1 MPAPLSPEQLA
12 EASKRLDKLT
22 QSLED
27 SILEDIC
34 RRIAKAGAVTDTA
47 EYQLMRLKEMGYAN
61 SFIEKS
67 IADYMEKSEDEIRR
81 LFFEAAQVS
90 SDFYEKYYLQNGK
103 AAVPLEDNAYMQQLI
118 SAGIEQT
125 KGELTNFTQ
134 SMGFAVKQPDGSLQF
149 QPVAKA
155 YQSCL
160 DLAHSQVATGV
171 FDYNTAIRNATAGL
185 TAKGL
190 QFVDYASGHRNRADV
205 AVRRAV
211 LTGIGQMAA
220 KAAEKAMDDLDTEYV
235 EVTAH
240 AGARP
245 DHAKWQGKIYHWN
258 RKNNAASDTT
268 NTLDNG
274 GGSGIMKETI
284 KAPSKTLSLS
294 NINDF
299 EEWQNKYYDYNSGVS
314 FSREDNPNI
323 FTYTGGAYD
332 VINALERGGEQLE
345 RAKRCYGEAELLKN
359 EGVADK
365 ISEELSKF
373 KLPEPI
379 NVRRAVGNVDYITG
393 ATSSVEDMKNSIGK
407 VFTEKG
413 FTSTT
418 VLSDSALPF
427 ASGKKTES
435 TRATLD
441 IYVPPNSRGAY
452 IYKISEHSAEF
463 EYLLDRNTKFI
474 VIDAGER
481 EVVNKYTGETTI
493 ERFMKLEVIP
503 DD

>member
-12 EASKRLDKLT
+12 EVSKRLDKLT

-61 SFIEKS
+61 SFIEKA
-67 IADYMEKSEDEIRR
+67 IADYMQKSEAEIRQ

-90 SDFYEKYYLQNGK
+90 SDFYEKYYMQNGK
-103 AAVPLEDNAYMQQLI
+103 AAVPLEDNEYMQQLI

-125 KGELTNFTQ
+125 KGELNNFTQ
-134 SMGFAVKQPDGSLQF
+134 SMGFAVKQPDGSLKF

-171 FDYNTAIRNATAGL
+171 FDYNTAIRNATAAL

-220 KAAEKAMDDLDTEYV
+220 RVAEKAMDDLGTEYV

-245 DHAKWQGKIYHWN
+245 DHAKWQGRIYHWD
-258 RKNNAASDTT
+258 RKNNAAA
-268 NTLDNG
+268 NTEKVLDNG
-274 GGSGIMKETI
+274 GGSGIMNTGAINGALNPYGKEAEI
-284 KAPSKTLSLS
+284 HAV
-294 NINDF
+294 
-299 EEWQNKYYDYNSGVS
+299 KYYESVRHMKTDTQKISAA
-314 FSREDNPNI
+314 
-323 FTYTGGAYD
+323 TG
-332 VINALERGGEQLE
+332 IS
-345 RAKRCYGEAELLKN
+345 K
-359 EGVADK
+359 DK
-365 ISEELSKF
+365 IDK
-373 KLPEPI
+373 I
-379 NVRRAVGNVDYITG
+379 
-393 ATSSVEDMKNSIGK
+393 KNH
-407 VFTEKG
+407 VF
-413 FTSTT
+413 
-418 VLSDSALPF
+418 
-427 ASGKKTES
+427 
-435 TRATLD
+435 
-441 IYVPPNSRGAY
+441 
-452 IYKISEHSAEF
+452 ISEHELLTGRKRFDPSYEMAQSWQRLINGDFKEQDVVLLKHEYAELRYM
-463 EYLLDRNTKFI
+463 EKGYSQSEAHILASK
-474 VIDAGER
+474 
-481 EVVNKYTGETTI
+481 KYNYAKYCE
-493 ERFMKLEVIP
+493 
-503 DD
+503 

>member
-1 MPAPLSPEQLA
+1 MPAPLSPEQLG
-12 EASKRLDKLT
+12 EASRRLDKLT

-34 RRIAKAGAVTDTA
+34 RRIAKAGTVTDTA

-103 AAVPLEDNAYMQQLI
+103 AAIPLEENEYMQQLI

-125 KGELTNFTQ
+125 KGELKNFTQ
-134 SMGFAVKQPDGSLQF
+134 SMGFAVKQPDGSLKF
-149 QPVAKA
+149 QPIAKA

-245 DHAKWQGKIYHWN
+245 DHAKWQGKVYHWN

-268 NTLDNG
+268 KPLDNG
-274 GGSGIMKETI
+274 GESGIINTGAISGALNPYSKEAAKHAAQYYESVRHMKTDTSKISAVTGISQDKIDKI
-284 KAPSKTLSLS
+284 KNHVFIDEHDLLTGRERFAPSYDMAQSWQRL
-294 NINDF
+294 ING
-299 EEWQNKYYDYNSGVS
+299 DYK
-314 FSREDNPNI
+314 
-323 FTYTGGAYD
+323 
-332 VINALERGGEQLE
+332 EQDIVLLKHE
-345 RAKRCYGEAELLKN
+345 YAEL
-359 EGVADK
+359 
-365 ISEELSKF
+365 
-373 KLPEPI
+373 
-379 NVRRAVGNVDYITG
+379 RY
-393 ATSSVEDMKNSIGK
+393 M
-407 VFTEKG
+407 EKG
-413 FTSTT
+413 YSQSEAHI
-418 VLSDSALPF
+418 L
-427 ASGKKTES
+427 ASKKYNY
-435 TRATLD
+435 A
-441 IYVPPNSRGAY
+441 
-452 IYKISEHSAEF
+452 
-463 EYLLDRNTKFI
+463 
-474 VIDAGER
+474 
-481 EVVNKYTGETTI
+481 KYCE
-493 ERFMKLEVIP
+493 
-503 DD
+503 

>member
-27 SILEDIC
+27 TILEDIC

-67 IADYMEKSEDEIRR
+67 IADYMQKSEAEIRQ

-90 SDFYEKYYLQNGK
+90 SDFYEKYYMQNGK
-103 AAVPLEDNAYMQQLI
+103 AAVPLEDNEYMQQLI

-125 KGELTNFTQ
+125 KGELNNFTQ
-134 SMGFAVKQPDGSLQF
+134 SMGFAVKQPDGSLKF

-171 FDYNTAIRNATAGL
+171 FDYNTAIRNATAAL
-185 TAKGL
+185 TGKGL

-220 KAAEKAMDDLDTEYV
+220 RVAEKAMDDLGTEYV

-245 DHAKWQGKIYHWN
+245 DHAKWQGRIYHWD
-258 RKNNAASDTT
+258 RKNN
-268 NTLDNG
+268 
-274 GGSGIMKETI
+274 ET
-284 KAPSKTLSLS
+284 KSESS
-294 NINDF
+294 NN
-299 EEWQNKYYDYNSGVS
+299 
-314 FSREDNPNI
+314 
-323 FTYTGGAYD
+323 
-332 VINALERGGEQLE
+332 
-345 RAKRCYGEAELLKN
+345 
-359 EGVADK
+359 
-365 ISEELSKF
+365 
-373 KLPEPI
+373 
-379 NVRRAVGNVDYITG
+379 
-393 ATSSVEDMKNSIGK
+393 
-407 VFTEKG
+407 
-413 FTSTT
+413 
-418 VLSDSALPF
+418 
-427 ASGKKTES
+427 
-435 TRATLD
+435 
-441 IYVPPNSRGAY
+441 
-452 IYKISEHSAEF
+452 
-463 EYLLDRNTKFI
+463 
-474 VIDAGER
+474 
-481 EVVNKYTGETTI
+481 
-493 ERFMKLEVIP
+493 
-503 DD
+503 

>member
-12 EASKRLDKLT
+12 EASRRLDKLT

-67 IADYMEKSEDEIRR
+67 IADYMKKSEAEIRQ

-90 SDFYEKYYLQNGK
+90 SDFYEKYYMQNGK
-103 AAVPLEDNAYMQQLI
+103 AAVPLEDNEYMQQLI

-125 KGELTNFTQ
+125 KGELNNFTQ
-134 SMGFAVKQPDGSLQF
+134 SMGFAVKQPDGSLKF

-171 FDYNTAIRNATAGL
+171 FDYNTAIRNATAAL

-220 KAAEKAMDDLDTEYV
+220 RVAERAMDDLGTEYV

-240 AGARP
+240 PGARP
-245 DHAKWQGKIYHWN
+245 GHDKWQGRIYHWD
-258 RKNNAASDTT
+258 RKNNAAA
-268 NTLDNG
+268 NTQKPLDKNSR
-274 GGSGIMKETI
+274 SGIIEETKNNISSYIGQPITKTDNQHIREWYYANVSDIPNQINKKLPLDEQAKQAFELRNKYKHQARAAMTDTETAEMLEKKRPAPMFDELVESKMKRKGMTRQEAI
-284 KAPSKTLSLS
+284 KDILKTASKT
-294 NINDF
+294 N
-299 EEWQNKYYDYNSGVS
+299 
-314 FSREDNPNI
+314 ED
-323 FTYTGGAYD
+323 
-332 VINALERGGEQLE
+332 
-345 RAKRCYGEAELLKN
+345 
-359 EGVADK
+359 
-365 ISEELSKF
+365 
-373 KLPEPI
+373 
-379 NVRRAVGNVDYITG
+379 
-393 ATSSVEDMKNSIGK
+393 
-407 VFTEKG
+407 
-413 FTSTT
+413 
-418 VLSDSALPF
+418 
-427 ASGKKTES
+427 
-435 TRATLD
+435 
-441 IYVPPNSRGAY
+441 
-452 IYKISEHSAEF
+452 
-463 EYLLDRNTKFI
+463 
-474 VIDAGER
+474 
-481 EVVNKYTGETTI
+481 VNKEFG
-493 ERFMKLEVIP
+493 L
-503 DD
+503 

>member
-27 SILEDIC
+27 AILEDIC

-61 SFIEKS
+61 SFIEKA
-67 IADYMEKSEDEIRR
+67 IADYMQKSEAEIRQ

-90 SDFYEKYYLQNGK
+90 SDFYEKYYMQNGK
-103 AAVPLEDNAYMQQLI
+103 AAVPLEDNEYMQQLI

-125 KGELTNFTQ
+125 KGELNNFTQ
-134 SMGFAVKQPDGSLQF
+134 SMGFAVKQPDGSLKF

-171 FDYNTAIRNATAGL
+171 FDYNTAIRNATAAL

-220 KAAEKAMDDLDTEYV
+220 RVAEKAMDDLGTEYV

-245 DHAKWQGKIYHWN
+245 DHAKWQGRIYHWD
-258 RKNNAASDTT
+258 RKNNAAE
-268 NTLDNG
+268 NTEKVLDNG
-274 GGSGIMKETI
+274 GGSGIINTQGMLRNTSNTGAFSQLPEKM
-284 KAPSKTLSLS
+284 SKKHIREIAKKYDVDISGLTFNIDMNEELLLYPIAGEAVPERIGKITFFPNAFKSEEELLRTLYHESIHVKQYRKYGAKYVQDNML
-294 NINDF
+294 DF
-299 EEWQNKYYDYNSGVS
+299 ENE
-314 FSREDNPNI
+314 
-323 FTYTGGAYD
+323 AY
-332 VINALERGGEQLE
+332 ALEEE
-345 RAKRCYGEAELLKN
+345 FITKLKK
-359 EGVADK
+359 EG
-365 ISEELSKF
+365 
-373 KLPEPI
+373 KL
-379 NVRRAVGNVDYITG
+379 
-393 ATSSVEDMKNSIGK
+393 
-407 VFTEKG
+407 
-413 FTSTT
+413 
-418 VLSDSALPF
+418 
-427 ASGKKTES
+427 
-435 TRATLD
+435 
-441 IYVPPNSRGAY
+441 
-452 IYKISEHSAEF
+452 
-463 EYLLDRNTKFI
+463 
-474 VIDAGER
+474 
-481 EVVNKYTGETTI
+481 
-493 ERFMKLEVIP
+493 
-503 DD
+503 

>member
-27 SILEDIC
+27 TILEDIC

-67 IADYMEKSEDEIRR
+67 IADYMQKSEAEIRQ

-90 SDFYEKYYLQNGK
+90 SDFYEKYYMQNGK
-103 AAVPLEDNAYMQQLI
+103 TAVPLEDNEYMQQLI

-125 KGELTNFTQ
+125 KGELNNFTQ
-134 SMGFAVKQPDGSLQF
+134 SMGFAVKQPDGSLKF

-160 DLAHSQVATGV
+160 DLAYSQVATGV
-171 FDYNTAIRNATAGL
+171 FDYNTAIRNATAAL

-220 KAAEKAMDDLDTEYV
+220 RVAEKAMDDLGTEYV

-245 DHAKWQGKIYHWN
+245 DHAKWQGRIYHWN
-258 RKNNAASDTT
+258 RKNNAAE
-268 NTLDNG
+268 NTEKVLDNG
-274 GGSGIMKETI
+274 GGSGIINTSAINGALNPYGKEAEI
-284 KAPSKTLSLS
+284 HAV
-294 NINDF
+294 
-299 EEWQNKYYDYNSGVS
+299 KYYEFVRHMKTDTQKISAA
-314 FSREDNPNI
+314 
-323 FTYTGGAYD
+323 TG
-332 VINALERGGEQLE
+332 IS
-345 RAKRCYGEAELLKN
+345 K
-359 EGVADK
+359 DK
-365 ISEELSKF
+365 IDK
-373 KLPEPI
+373 I
-379 NVRRAVGNVDYITG
+379 
-393 ATSSVEDMKNSIGK
+393 KNH
-407 VFTEKG
+407 VF
-413 FTSTT
+413 
-418 VLSDSALPF
+418 
-427 ASGKKTES
+427 
-435 TRATLD
+435 
-441 IYVPPNSRGAY
+441 
-452 IYKISEHSAEF
+452 ISEHELLTGRKRFDPSYEMAQSWQRLINGDFKEQDIVLLKHEYAELRYM
-463 EYLLDRNTKFI
+463 EKGYSQNEAHILASK
-474 VIDAGER
+474 
-481 EVVNKYTGETTI
+481 KYNYAKYCE
-493 ERFMKLEVIP
+493 
-503 DD
+503 